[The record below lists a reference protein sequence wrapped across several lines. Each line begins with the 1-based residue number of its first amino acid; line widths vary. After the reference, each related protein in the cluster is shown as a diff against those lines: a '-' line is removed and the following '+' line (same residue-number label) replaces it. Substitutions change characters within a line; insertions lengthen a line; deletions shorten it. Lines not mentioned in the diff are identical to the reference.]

1 VSIGDALAEARSQA
15 GLTVAQVSQ
24 QTRIRETII
33 SGIEADD
40 YSQCGADFYVRGYI
54 RSIAKVVGT
63 DPAPLIR
70 EYDTAYRTPGV
81 LSAVSMDELLT
92 PPRAQTATA
101 PRATEPAPTPA
112 PAPAPGPPQAPGRPP
127 AAGRPPAPGRGR
139 PHWIVLLGLVVVLVA
154 AGVVAY
160 KLIPGSRHAASATSA
175 TSSHSATGAARS
187 ASATPSPSPTAAP
200 SPTVSPTPTPAVQAL
215 IPASAAAFGPYG
227 AGQGDNPGH
236 AALAIDSSA
245 ATAWRTDWY
254 TTDRFGGLYR
264 GTGLL
269 LDMGRPVTITTV
281 RVTLGSIPGADIQLR
296 VGAAPS
302 LADLPPVAGAA
313 NAGGTTVLTPGTPV
327 SGRYVLIWF
336 TKLPADAAGTFQA
349 SVYGVSLQG
358 HP

>member
-1 VSIGDALAEARSQA
+1 MSIGDALAEARSQA

-40 YSQCGADFYVRGYI
+40 YSECGADFYVRGYI
-54 RSIAKVVGT
+54 RSIAKVVGV
-63 DPAPLIR
+63 DPGPLIR

-92 PPRAQTATA
+92 PPPAQAA
-101 PRATEPAPTPA
+101 R
-112 PAPAPGPPQAPGRPP
+112 PPQTPGRPP
-127 AAGRPPAPGRGR
+127 AAGRGR
-139 PHWIVLLGLVVVLVA
+139 PNWIVLLGLAVVLVA

-160 KLIPGSRHAASATSA
+160 NLIPGSRHAARATSA
-175 TSSHSATGAARS
+175 ASSAPSTARS
-187 ASATPSPSPTAAP
+187 VPVTPSPSPTGSP
-200 SPTVSPTPTPAVQAL
+200 SPTVSPTPTPAAQAL
-215 IPASAAAFGPYG
+215 IPVSAAAFGPYG

-281 RVTLGSIPGADIQLR
+281 RITLGSIPGADIQLR

-302 LADLPPVAGAA
+302 LTDLPPVAGVA
-313 NAGGTTVLTPGTPV
+313 NAGGAAGLTPGTPA

-349 SVYGVSLQG
+349 SVYGVSVQG
-358 HP
+358 HQ